1 MRGYGAVPTE
11 RPLNRRRRR
20 LLAAAAAW
28 PLAHAWASD
37 AAKRLRALP
46 ISTLSPGDP
55 LPLWLEPYAFQD
67 RPRQTE
73 FALVRDAGRTALRAR
88 ANASTAG
95 LIRRL
100 SLDPNAY
107 PVLEW
112 DWKVTNLL
120 EGSDIAT
127 RAGDDFAARLYVTF
141 DVPLEQFNPLQR
153 VFLAIARSLWGDT
166 LPLAA
171 LCYVWD
177 RRAPVDTMVPNAYT
191 ERVRMVV
198 AESGAARLGRWLRM
212 QRNLADDYRRAFAG
226 DDPEVARRPVPPVNA
241 VVVSSD
247 TDNTGERAE
256 AFFGDVVFRGLPR
269 R

>member
-1 MRGYGAVPTE
+1 M
-11 RPLNRRRRR
+11 
-20 LLAAAAAW
+20 AAAAAW
-28 PLAHAWASD
+28 PLARAWASD
-37 AAKRLRALP
+37 AAVRLPALP
-46 ISTLSPGDP
+46 ISKLSPGDP
-55 LPLWLEPYAFQD
+55 LPAWLEPYAFQD
-67 RPRQTE
+67 RPRRTE

-100 SLDPNAY
+100 SIDPNAV

-112 DWKVTNLL
+112 DWKVSNLV

-127 RAGDDFAARLYVTF
+127 RAGDDFPARLYVTF

-153 VFLAIARSLWGDT
+153 VFLALARSLWGDA

-177 RRAPVDTMVPNAYT
+177 GRAPVNTMVPNAYSD
-191 ERVRMVV
+191 RVRMVV
-198 AESGAARLGRWLRM
+198 VESGAARLGRWLRV
-212 QRNLADDYRRAFAG
+212 QRNVVEDYRRAFAG
-226 DDPEVARRPVPPVNA
+226 DAPDVMRRPVPPVNA
-241 VVVSSD
+241 LVVSSD

-256 AFFGDVVFRGLPR
+256 AFFGDASFRALPR
-269 R
+269 G

>member
-1 MRGYGAVPTE
+1 MPTE
-11 RPLNRRRRR
+11 PPLNRRRRH
-20 LLAAAAAW
+20 LLAAALAW
-28 PLAHAWASD
+28 PLAAAWASD
-37 AAKRLRALP
+37 TAQSLPALP
-46 ISTLSPGDP
+46 ISTLAAGDP
-55 LPLWLEPYAFQD
+55 LPVWLEPYAFQD

-100 SLDPNAY
+100 RLDPNAY
-107 PVLEW
+107 PMLQW
-112 DWKVTNLL
+112 DWKVSNLP
-120 EGSDIAT
+120 ERGDIAT

-153 VFLAIARSLWGDT
+153 VFLALARSLWGDA

-177 RRAPVDTMVPNAYT
+177 RRAPADTIAPNAYT
-191 ERVRMVV
+191 DRVRMVV
-198 AESGAARLGRWLRM
+198 AESGTARLGRWLRM
-212 QRNLADDYRRAFAG
+212 QRNVADDYRRAFAG
-226 DDPEVARRPVPPVNA
+226 DDHELAQRPVPPVNG

-256 AFFGDVVFRGLPR
+256 AFFGDVVFRALPR